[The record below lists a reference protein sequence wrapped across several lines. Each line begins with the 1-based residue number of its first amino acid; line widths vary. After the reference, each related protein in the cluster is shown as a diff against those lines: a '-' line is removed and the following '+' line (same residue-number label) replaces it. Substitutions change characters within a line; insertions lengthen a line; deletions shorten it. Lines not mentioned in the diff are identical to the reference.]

1 MTAARRVELLAV
13 SGLPRVRA
21 GDDLAAL
28 VVDRAHAAGIG
39 LRDGD
44 VVVFAQ
50 KVVSKAE
57 GRTVDLATVEPSPRA
72 HEVAARVGKDAR
84 LVELIL
90 GESSRIVRE
99 APDVLIVR
107 HRLGFVMA
115 NAGVDQ
121 SNVAAA
127 GEGEQALLLPADPD
141 ASAERLRA
149 AFHVLAGADVAVLI
163 NDSFGRPWRRGAVGT
178 AIGCA
183 GIAALHDLRGR
194 PDLHGRTL
202 RVTEVGIADEIA
214 AAASMLMGQ
223 SDEGLPVV
231 VVRGLARTHAATPA
245 AVLVR
250 PAHEDLFP

>member
-1 MTAARRVELLAV
+1 MSSLRLELLAV
-13 SGLPRVRA
+13 PGIPEVRA

-28 VVDRAHAAGIG
+28 VIDHAGRAGIE

-57 GRTVDLATVEPSPRA
+57 GRSVELATVRPSARA
-72 HEVAARVGKDAR
+72 HELAERVGKDAR

-90 GESSRIVRE
+90 GESSAVVR
-99 APDVLIVR
+99 AVSNVLIVR

-121 SNVAAA
+121 SNVPGHEA
-127 GEGEQALLLPADPD
+127 GERALLLPVDPD
-141 ASAERLRA
+141 ASAARLRA
-149 AFHVLAGADVAVLI
+149 ALLPLSGADVAVLI

-183 GIAALHDLRGR
+183 GIAALQDLRGR
-194 PDLHGRTL
+194 PDRHGRTL
-202 RVTEVGIADEIA
+202 RVTEVGSADEIA
-214 AAASMLMGQ
+214 AAASLLMGQ
-223 SDEGLPVV
+223 ADEGIPVV
-231 VVRGLARTHAATPA
+231 IVRGLARTHAPSTA

-250 PAHEDLFP
+250 SAQEDLFA

>member
-13 SGLPRVRA
+13 PGLPRVRA

-28 VVDRAHAAGIG
+28 VAAHAQAAGIG

-57 GRTVDLATVEPSPRA
+57 GRAVDLAIVEPSARA
-72 HEVAARVGKDAR
+72 REVAARVRKDAR

-90 GESSRIVRE
+90 GESSAIVRE

-121 SNVAAA
+121 SNVADA
-127 GEGEQALLLPADPD
+127 GDGEWALLLPADPD
-141 ASAERLRA
+141 ASAARLRA
-149 AFHVLAGADVAVLI
+149 AFAARSGVDVAVVI

-183 GIAALHDLRGR
+183 GMAALHDLRGR

-202 RVTEVGIADEIA
+202 RVTEVGIADEVA
-214 AAASMLMGQ
+214 AAASLLMGQ

-231 VVRGLARTHAATPA
+231 VVRGLAFSQPATPA
-245 AVLVR
+245 AALVR
-250 PAHEDLFP
+250 PASEDLFR

>member
-1 MTAARRVELLAV
+1 MPAAALQLLAV
-13 SGLPRVRA
+13 PGLPELRA

-28 VVDRAHAAGIG
+28 VVAHARASGIG
-39 LRDGD
+39 LHDGD

-57 GRTVDLATVEPSPRA
+57 GRTVELAAVRPSARA
-72 HEVAARVGKDAR
+72 REVAARVGKDAR

-90 GESSRIVRE
+90 RESSAVVR
-99 APDVLIVR
+99 AVPNVLIVR

-121 SNVAAA
+121 SNVAGPGD
-127 GEGEQALLLPADPD
+127 GERALLLPVDPD
-141 ASAERLRA
+141 ASAARLRA
-149 AFHVLAGADVAVLI
+149 ALAASCGVDVAVVI

-183 GIAALHDLRGR
+183 GIAALQDLRGR
-194 PDLHGRTL
+194 PDRHGRTL
-202 RVTEVGIADEIA
+202 RVTEVGTADEIA
-214 AAASMLMGQ
+214 AAASLLMGQ
-223 SDEGLPVV
+223 ADEGLPVV
-231 VVRGLARTHAATPA
+231 VVRGLARAHDATPA

-250 PAHEDLFP
+250 PVDEDLFA

>member
-1 MTAARRVELLAV
+1 VTAARRVELLAV
-13 SGLPRVRA
+13 PGLPRVRA

-28 VVDRAHAAGIG
+28 VAAHAQAAGIG

-44 VVVFAQ
+44 VVVVAQ

-57 GRTVDLATVEPSPRA
+57 GRAVDLAVVEPSARA
-72 HEVAARVGKDAR
+72 REVAARVRKDAR

-90 GESSRIVRE
+90 GESSAIVRE

-121 SNVAAA
+121 SNVADA
-127 GEGEQALLLPADPD
+127 GDGEWALLLPADAD
-141 ASAERLRA
+141 ASAARLRA
-149 AFHVLAGADVAVLI
+149 AFGARSGVDVAVVI
-163 NDSFGRPWRRGAVGT
+163 NDSFGLPWRRGAVGT

-183 GIAALHDLRGR
+183 GMAALHDLRGR

-202 RVTEVGIADEIA
+202 RVTEVGIADEVA
-214 AAASMLMGQ
+214 AAASLLMGQ

-231 VVRGLARTHAATPA
+231 VVRGLAFSQPATPA
-245 AVLVR
+245 AALVR
-250 PAHEDLFP
+250 PASEDLFR

>member
-1 MTAARRVELLAV
+1 MNPAPRLELLAV
-13 SGLPRVRA
+13 PGLPRVRA

-28 VVDRAHAAGIG
+28 IVAAARAGG
-39 LRDGD
+39 LTLRDGD
-44 VVVFAQ
+44 VVVCAQ

-57 GRTVDLATVEPSPRA
+57 GRAVDLAGVTVSARA

-90 GESSRIVRE
+90 AESTRIVRE
-99 APDVLIVR
+99 ARDVLIVR
-107 HRLGFVMA
+107 HRLGCVMA

-127 GEGEQALLLPADPD
+127 GEGEWALLLPLDPD

-149 AFHVLAGADVAVLI
+149 AFARLAGVDVAVLV

-183 GIAALHDLRGR
+183 GLAALHDLRGR

-202 RVTEVGIADEIA
+202 RVTEVGVADEIA
-214 AAASMLMGQ
+214 AAASLLMGQ
-223 SDEGLPVV
+223 ADEGLPVV
-231 VVRGLARTHAATPA
+231 VVRGLACTQPATPA
-245 AVLVR
+245 TTLVR
-250 PAHEDLFP
+250 PEREDLFP

>member
-13 SGLPRVRA
+13 PGLPRVRA

-28 VVDRAHAAGIG
+28 VAARAHAAGIG

-44 VVVFAQ
+44 VVVVAQ

-57 GRTVDLATVEPSPRA
+57 GRAVDLATVAPSARA
-72 HEVAARVGKDAR
+72 REVAARVRKDAR

-90 GESSRIVRE
+90 GESSAVVRE

-121 SNVAAA
+121 SNVADA
-127 GEGEQALLLPADPD
+127 GEGEWALLLPADPD

-149 AFHVLAGADVAVLI
+149 AFGARSGVEVAVVI

-183 GIAALHDLRGR
+183 GMAALHDLRGR

-202 RVTEVGIADEIA
+202 RVTEIGTADEVA
-214 AAASMLMGQ
+214 AAASLLMGQ
-223 SDEGLPVV
+223 ADEGLPVV
-231 VVRGLARTHAATPA
+231 VLRGLAPSQPATPA
-245 AVLVR
+245 AALVR
-250 PAHEDLFP
+250 PASEDLFR

>member
-1 MTAARRVELLAV
+1 VTAVRVELLAV
-13 SGLPRVRA
+13 PGLPRVRA

-28 VVDRAHAAGIG
+28 VVDCTRAAGIG

-57 GRTVDLATVEPSPRA
+57 GRTVDLAAVEPSPRA
-72 HEVAARVGKDAR
+72 REVAARVGKDAR

-149 AFHVLAGADVAVLI
+149 AFRALAGADVAVLI

-223 SDEGLPVV
+223 ADEGLPVV

>member
-13 SGLPRVRA
+13 PGLPRVRA

-28 VVDRAHAAGIG
+28 VAAHAQGAGIG

-44 VVVFAQ
+44 VVVVAQ

-57 GRTVDLATVEPSPRA
+57 GRAVDLATVVPSARA
-72 HEVAARVGKDAR
+72 REIAARVRKDAR

-90 GESSRIVRE
+90 GESSAVVRE

-121 SNVAAA
+121 SNVADA
-127 GEGEQALLLPADPD
+127 GDGEWALLLPADPD
-141 ASAERLRA
+141 ASAARLRA
-149 AFHVLAGADVAVLI
+149 AFGARSGVDVAVVI

-183 GIAALHDLRGR
+183 GMAALHDLRGR

-202 RVTEVGIADEIA
+202 RVTEVGIADEVA
-214 AAASMLMGQ
+214 AAASLLMGQ

-231 VVRGLARTHAATPA
+231 VVRGLAFSQPATPA
-245 AVLVR
+245 AALVR
-250 PAHEDLFP
+250 PASEDLFR